1 MSVLFAN
8 GVRTSLTAS
17 VGTGDTSIAVGAATG
32 MPAAGGGDY
41 FMLRLTSVNTM
52 AYEIV
57 KVTAIS
63 GTTLTVVRAQEG
75 TTALAFV
82 SGDRAELRL
91 TAGTLDAIRD
101 ELQVNIDA
109 VEQIATDAL
118 ALANSAL
125 TTANATAADL
135 AGKFPVQ
142 TADIA
147 DEAVT
152 EDKLNASVAGDG
164 LTGGAGTPLAL
175 DYDADIFEID
185 GSGQLTIKD
194 GGILPAQLNGQLF
207 TQYAGTG
214 GDGATGT
221 TALFTGTIP
230 FAGVHGNDG
239 APCRWV
245 NVTLTNNH
253 TTQRANVKV
262 RIGATLNYYLGT
274 GSDQGLV
281 LFDLD
286 IQAAGLLGADKVYQ
300 GLTFLVPNGQRWM
313 LEKGGT
319 DGTPDC
325 TIHKYLDMR

>member
-41 FMLRLTSVNTM
+41 FMLRLTNVNTM

-57 KVTAIS
+57 KVTGLS

-109 VEQIATDAL
+109 VEQVATDAL

-135 AGKFPVQ
+135 AGRFPIR
-142 TADIA
+142 TADLA
-147 DEAVT
+147 DECVT
-152 EDKLNASVAGDG
+152 TDKLADTVAGDG
-164 LTGGAGTPLAL
+164 LTGGAGYPLAVNV
-175 DYDADIFEID
+175 D
-185 GSGQLTIKD
+185 GSTLTINGSNQVQLGDYGITPSKVH
-194 GGILPAQLNGQLF
+194 GGLLMQFNSTVGGNQ
-207 TQYAGTG
+207 TTG
-214 GDGATGT
+214 
-221 TALFTGTIP
+221 TALFCTGPSTGSVFGDDNEPMLEVYMVIT
-230 FAGVHGNDG
+230 ND
-239 APCRWV
+239 
-245 NVTLTNNH
+245 H
-253 TTQRANVKV
+253 MTQVANVQV
-262 RIGATLNYYLGT
+262 RRGQTLSYYSGT
-274 GSDQGLV
+274 GSDQGISLYD
-281 LFDLD
+281 FNIDN
-286 IQAAGLLGADKVYQ
+286 AGSLGGQKTYIPINFKV
-300 GLTFLVPNGQRWM
+300 PPGQRWCVV
-313 LEKGGT
+313 KGGSH
-319 DGTPDC
+319 GTPNV
-325 TIHKYLDMR
+325 TSHQYYGFK

>member
-8 GVRTSLTAS
+8 GVRTSLTAGILAGATSLS
-17 VGTGDTSIAVGAATG
+17 VGSSTG
-32 MPAAGGGDY
+32 MPLPGSDEY
-41 FMLRLTSVNTM
+41 FMLRLTSIDTM
-52 AYEIV
+52 AYELV
-57 KVTAIS
+57 KVTAVS

-75 TTALAFV
+75 TTALEFV
-82 SGDRAELRL
+82 AGDRVELRI

-109 VEQIATDAL
+109 VEQTATEAL
-118 ALANSAL
+118 AVANSAL
-125 TTANATAADL
+125 TTANATADQL
-135 AGKFPVQ
+135 AGLLPIQ
-142 TADIA
+142 TENIA
-147 DEAVT
+147 DGAVT

-164 LTGGAGTPLAL
+164 LTGGAGTPLAV
-175 DYDADIFEID
+175 DFDADIFEID

-194 GGILPAQLNGQLF
+194 GGILPAQMNGQLF

-221 TALFTGTIP
+221 TAFFSGSIP
-230 FAGVHGNDG
+230 FASIHGNDNS
-239 APCRWV
+239 PCRWV
-245 NVTLTNNH
+245 NVTITNNH
-253 TTQRANVKV
+253 ITQRANIKV

-274 GSDQGLV
+274 GSDQGIV

-286 IQAAGLLGADKVYQ
+286 IQAAGLAGADKVYQ

-313 LEKGGT
+313 LEKGGS

-325 TIHKYLDMR
+325 TTHKYLDMR